1 MAAVRPLITTDSVTM
16 TRGITTVLDDV
27 TVAVNEDDRIGVVGL
42 NGGGKSTLL
51 GVLTRNIEPDSGR
64 VTHGRSVQIAT
75 VAQRAQ
81 SSSASVIQMIVGEK
95 AAYEWAA
102 DPEVRSIIAGLDLS
116 ELLDEPTD
124 SISGGQF
131 RRVMLAAALVRKVDV
146 LVLDEPTNHLSTLR

>member
-27 TVAVNEDDRIGVVGL
+27 TVAVNEGDRIGVVGL

-81 SSSASVIQMIVGEK
+81 RCGPSSPALTCRNCWTSRPIPSPVANSVG
-95 AAYEWAA
+95 
-102 DPEVRSIIAGLDLS
+102 
-116 ELLDEPTD
+116 
-124 SISGGQF
+124 
-131 RRVMLAAALVRKVDV
+131 
-146 LVLDEPTNHLSTLR
+146 